1 MAGPVE
7 NGNLEFSRVCLDRL
21 QPIDLPRL
29 SLVRL
34 QLGDPGIIAISESVD
49 IAKVRAAV
57 PVRVIRVDP
66 ASTLWPNGVAN
77 LAQRSNRV
85 PGFTP
90 QRLVSLFMQGSGPLI
105 ARIIDNKVTNEQGP
119 AQKKHSPG

>member
-49 IAKVRAAV
+49 IAKVRAAA
-57 PVRVIRVDP
+57 PVRAIRVDP
-66 ASTLWPNGVAN
+66 ASTLWPEWRGQFGAAVKSRPRVHAAEACKS
-77 LAQRSNRV
+77 LHAGQRPFNCWNYR
-85 PGFTP
+85 
-90 QRLVSLFMQGSGPLI
+90 Q
-105 ARIIDNKVTNEQGP
+105 
-119 AQKKHSPG
+119 